1 MDRATF
7 RRDRYLRSSGY
18 HLAIWSLAAFALQY
32 RLGLQPSGQGLSA
45 FPFFVMLVGG
55 SLMTSFTHE
64 RRVGKMAGVAGEPVF
79 AGAGRLWTMVF
90 AALALVD
97 SALVA
102 AGLEIYLVPSWWLGV
117 GAGFAVWGFRAGF
130 GWYTGFGAAL
140 ASAGML
146 DLIVLQ
152 TDPSGI
158 AAGLHRVIWRSLV
171 LAVAIPAFA
180 LETNRRHLW
189 YRRPRP

>member
-1 MDRATF
+1 MDPATF

-18 HLAIWSLAAFALQY
+18 HLAVWSLAAFVLQY
-32 RLGLQPSGQGLSA
+32 RLGLQPSGQGISA

-79 AGAGRLWTMVF
+79 AGAGRLWLVVF
-90 AALALVD
+90 AALGFVD
-97 SALVA
+97 SVLIAS
-102 AGLEIYLVPSWWLGV
+102 GLELYLVPSWWLGV
-117 GAGFAVWGFRAGF
+117 GAGFAVWGWRAGF

-140 ASAGML
+140 VSAGML

-171 LAVAIPAFA
+171 LAVFIPAFA

-189 YRRPRP
+189 FRRPRK